1 MAPSTQKSWLPL
13 GELSDSGHPRRTECC
28 LADERCHWYWARF
41 LHIIRLGQKIILK
54 CVVVV
59 VVVAR
64 RYALGFNIKMKDL
77 NMSDDGTDGTGDDK
91 EIS

>member
-1 MAPSTQKSWLPL
+1 MSVATGTGL
-13 GELSDSGHPRRTECC
+13 DSCISLVC
-28 LADERCHWYWARF
+28 DKY
-41 LHIIRLGQKIILK
+41 
-54 CVVVV
+54 VVVV
-59 VVVAR
+59 VVVVVVR